1 MYLVLVY
8 SWYRPGIYCRLADY
22 IFPTTFY
29 QNQANSLKTAL
40 VDAFIRSQILQT
52 YCILRS
58 PNISQRWTK
67 RWNIRGPKFIDP
79 KQLQNWYGHLTL
91 NLQDK
96 TWHFETPPCSLDFL
110 YEIWG
115 SGGLSTWACRV
126 LHLKCVGCSRK
137 RTSSLGRV
145 NQIINLV
152 ARLLRGAT
160 FVSMAKIVVFSC
172 IVTFS
177 WVVRPLSSLGCILYV
192 TLSLPLS
199 RTGGRYHHG
208 RAVPSLGQDS
218 ALQCHQGVVFFFQG
232 FSQGFNSVSKL
243 HSIFPVPK
251 RVLEAET
258 PRNNHQTQ
266 FSWVLRL
273 ITVDMYRLCFMS
285 YGPIDY

>member
-1 MYLVLVY
+1 MLSFAHKFCRRTVYYVL
-8 SWYRPGIYCRLADY
+8 
-22 IFPTTFY
+22 PT
-29 QNQANSLKTAL
+29 
-40 VDAFIRSQILQT
+40 
-52 YCILRS
+52 S
-58 PNISQRWTK
+58 PNDEQKDGT
-67 RWNIRGPKFIDP
+67 FVDP
-79 KQLQNWYGHLTL
+79 NSLTL
-91 NLQDK
+91 NSCKIDMGIWPWICRTKPGILRPLHVLLISCMKSGEAADYPPEPAGFYILNVLDVRGNGLQV
-96 TWHFETPPCSLDFL
+96 
-110 YEIWG
+110 WG
-115 SGGLSTWACRV
+115 GWIKSSTWSPDFCEDD
-126 LHLKCVGCSRK
+126 
-137 RTSSLGRV
+137 
-145 NQIINLV
+145 
-152 ARLLRGAT
+152 RLGAT